1 MHIAII
7 GAGGIGGF
15 LAARLLSVGQD
26 VSILARGAHLEA
38 IREGGL
44 RLIEPEGEILV
55 HPPKISADP
64 GDIGDADLVICAVK
78 GPQMGQAAAIA
89 GQWLK
94 PDGVA
99 LPFQNGVGATEALAK
114 EVGAHRA
121 LVGIAKIFC
130 NITAP
135 GVLTRY
141 GGPGAFIFGDH
152 HGSQDTDKVSEIRS
166 ALDLAGVDAPRV
178 ADVNVALW
186 EKFLLF
192 SAASSMTA
200 GARCR
205 FGQIREDPDMA
216 SAFRHLVAEAYAVAL
231 ARGVALEQD
240 SVERTVEILQNLPA
254 EGRTSMAHDVELGK
268 PLELDSV
275 GGALLRMG
283 RESGV
288 PTPYTHAFVA
298 ALTPFKEGSGG

>member
-15 LAARLLSVGQD
+15 LAARLLSAGLD

-38 IREGGL
+38 IRKSGL

-64 GDIGDADLVICAVK
+64 GDIGGADMVICAVK
-78 GPQMGQAAAIA
+78 GPQMTQAAEIA
-89 GQWLK
+89 RQWLK

-114 EVGAHRA
+114 EVGIDRA

-130 NITAP
+130 NITKPA
-135 GVLTRY
+135 VLTRY
-141 GGPGAFIFGDH
+141 GGPGAFIIGDH
-152 HGSQDTDKVSEIRS
+152 HGSQDKEVVQEIRD
-166 ALDLAGVDAPRV
+166 AFGKAGVDAPRV
-178 ADVNVALW
+178 PDVNVALW

-192 SAASSMTA
+192 NAASSMTA

-205 FGQIREDPDMA
+205 LGQIRENPEML
-216 SAFRHLVAEAYAVAL
+216 SVFRHLVAEAYAVAL
-231 ARGVALEQD
+231 ARGVALDQD
-240 SVERTVEILQNLPA
+240 SVERTIEIIQNLPA
-254 EGRTSMAHDVELGK
+254 DARTSMAHDIELGR

-275 GGALLRMG
+275 AGALVRMG

-288 PTPYTHAFVA
+288 PTPYSHAFVA
-298 ALTPFKEGSGG
+298 ALTPFKEGTNA